1 MELLII
7 GLGVTGEALARH
19 AHDRGWS
26 FTIAE
31 DVPDRP
37 GHAERAAAVEAM
49 GGTVMVAPDQERL
62 RELARSADL
71 VVPSPGVPVH
81 HPVYA
86 VAGEAGVSVVSEI
99 ELAARG
105 ASVPIVAVTGTNG
118 KTTVTSLIARM
129 LRASGVAAAA
139 AGNIGRPL
147 VEAVDD
153 DVDVVVTE
161 VSSFQLEHTD
171 SFRPEVAVL
180 LNVADDHLDW
190 HPDIEHYRNAK
201 AKVFANQSGDDV
213 LIVNVDD
220 PVAAE
225 LGERAPARV
234 LRCTVSGDVDTWRV
248 EGGNLTAPDGT
259 VVAALDELPRTRPH
273 DVVNALA
280 AAAAAREAGA
290 APGGIGDALRTFEG
304 LPHRLTLVGEAGGVQ
319 FYDDSKATN
328 PHATL
333 MALDGFDSVVL
344 IAGGRNKGLSLEPL
358 ADAVDRVRAVVAM
371 GESAGEI
378 EAVFKDRRPCA
389 TAGSMAEAVDQAA
402 AFAER
407 GDVVLL
413 SPACSSHD
421 AYADY
426 AARGDDFSACVR
438 RWVDAGAGG
447 RGEERDG
454 G

>member
-1 MELLII
+1 MDLLIV

-19 AHDRGWS
+19 AHERGWS
-26 FTIAE
+26 FSVAE
-31 DVPDRP
+31 DVPGRP
-37 GHAERAAAVEAM
+37 GHDERVAAVEAM
-49 GGTVMVAPDQERL
+49 GGTVVVAPDEGRL
-62 RELARSADL
+62 RELARSAAL
-71 VVPSPGVPVH
+71 VVPSPGVPAH

-86 VAGEAGVSVVSEI
+86 VAREAGISVLSEI
-99 ELAARG
+99 ELASRA
-105 ASVPIVAVTGTNG
+105 AEMPIVAVTGTNG

-129 LRASGVAAAA
+129 LRSSGVAAAA

-153 DVDVVVTE
+153 EVAVVVAE
-161 VSSFQLEHTD
+161 VSSFQLEYTD
-171 SFRPEVAVL
+171 TFRPKVAVL

-190 HPDIEHYRNAK
+190 HPDVEHYRNAK
-201 AKVFANQSGDDV
+201 AKVFANQSGDDLLV
-213 LIVNVDD
+213 VNADD

-234 LRCTVSGDVDTWRV
+234 LSCAVGGGADTWHV

-259 VVAALDELPRTRPH
+259 FVAGLDQLPRTRPH

-290 APGGIGDALRTFEG
+290 TPDGIVDALRTFEG
-304 LPHRLTLVGEAGGVQ
+304 LPHRLTLVGEAGGVR

-328 PHATL
+328 PHA
-333 MALDGFDSVVL
+333 ALTALEGFESVVL

-358 ADAVDRVRAVVAM
+358 AEAADRVRAVVAM
-371 GESAGEI
+371 GESADEV
-378 EAVFKDRRPCA
+378 EAVFEDLRPCA
-389 TAGSMAEAVDQAA
+389 TVESMAEAVDRAA
-402 AFAER
+402 ASAEP

-413 SPACSSHD
+413 SPGCSSHD
-421 AYADY
+421 AYPDY

-438 RWVDAGAGG
+438 RWIDAGGSG
-447 RGEERDG
+447 EDRGDG
-454 G
+454 